1 MAGGLWWRLDY
12 YLLQPN
18 TDLPFPRLVLIL
30 IFALLPHSR
39 GARTTPFQKPFQKQP
54 SWKSFDIPGALTAGI
69 LGRQYCIVGSL
80 RGRLLR
86 SRPSLLP
93 H

>member
-18 TDLPFPRLVLIL
+18 RPSFPRLVLIL

-39 GARTTPFQKPFQKQP
+39 ARTTFSETFFVEIFRYQGTHP
-54 SWKSFDIPGALTAGI
+54 AGI
-69 LGRQYCIVGSL
+69 LGRQYCGVSSGTA
-80 RGRLLR
+80 
-86 SRPSLLP
+86 PSFQALASPALKGQYS
-93 H
+93 